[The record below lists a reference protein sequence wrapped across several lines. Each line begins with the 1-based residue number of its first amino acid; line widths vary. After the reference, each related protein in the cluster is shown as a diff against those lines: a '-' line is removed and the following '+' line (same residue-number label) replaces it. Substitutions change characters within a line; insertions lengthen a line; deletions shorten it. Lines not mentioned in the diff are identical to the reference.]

1 MFLSSDG
8 NAVCTASDDNC
19 VKFFQLDSPAKLK
32 QMHSWE
38 PMLSGAT
45 DKISF
50 FHFLDDYNKLLENY
64 EHEFWGFAFVGT
76 ENGEISIW
84 NLRKWNSTQRLKIN
98 GDDLDTTNSSV
109 FKYKADITSHF
120 ITAFKGETVF
130 IIQIEF
136 DPVNS
141 FEKAPKIVN
150 ITRFAQYNYVIS
162 FICKRTSASKE
173 LDLFW
178 LTPKSLERCTIQ
190 TDQLVDENQEKNSKS
205 NPLFNKLNANGEN
218 AVTGAAALPQQPT
231 NISLPNIENGVI
243 KKATTASLDDTHP
256 INSTMQNPVNLLKYF
271 GNSFKTTFAGS
282 PNQSVIPKISSLDQ
296 IEKPSTPTSQEVE
309 NLFNPSTNDSASKT
323 ASQNNSIGAKKESGL
338 IDLNKILPPQLNKSE
353 NSNFPSFT
361 SKNTAQKGSQENL
374 SSTNLTLPSAL
385 DVSTLVNNK
394 DSLDQINRKL
404 SELLRATGELAKNQE
419 TLANERTLSNCR
431 LELVEEKLLKEM
443 TKNRLS
449 TGEAITK
456 VNNEVECMRRE
467 CKDPNEFKFMNK
479 ITESFLRKLMDQL
492 NQTISKG
499 VDEFMGQM
507 KSEMN
512 ELQQQV
518 NKIRTQLDTKLD
530 ACCKKNE
537 KYTKQLS
544 TVMERLKELS
554 DQQQSFAGELTANLN
569 QLRQLPSVSPSPK
582 PLLNNSQS
590 SASFS
595 SIISK
600 EDEERQLREEKIRN
614 VWALVRT
621 QESAKI
627 LEAVSLALNL
637 RDEQVITKLLQ
648 HFVDKHT
655 SFIGIIKNDQTVL
668 ISLLHQM
675 TIQPLEKELWKIKF
689 LPDIITS
696 LDMNS
701 VIVKNNLPL
710 FINKLID
717 KLKAIDKMDGI
728 NKTDV
733 SNISLI
739 LFVLNQCKT
748 SI

>member
-1 MFLSSDG
+1 
-8 NAVCTASDDNC
+8 
-19 VKFFQLDSPAKLK
+19 
-32 QMHSWE
+32 MHSWE
-38 PMLSGAT
+38 PALSNAT

-76 ENGEISIW
+76 ESGEISIW

-98 GDDLDTTNSSV
+98 GDDLDPANSGV

-136 DPVNS
+136 DPVDS

-162 FICKRTSASKE
+162 FICKRNAANNE

-190 TDQLVDENQEKNSKS
+190 TDQLVDENQEKNSKA
-205 NPLFNKLNANGEN
+205 NPLFNKLTANGEI
-218 AVTGAAALPQQPT
+218 AAAAAQPT
-231 NISLPNIENGVI
+231 NMSLPNIENGVI

-282 PNQSVIPKISSLDQ
+282 PNQSVIPKVSSLDQ

-309 NLFNPSTNDSASKT
+309 NLFNPSANDSAGKT
-323 ASQNNSIGAKKESGL
+323 ATNSVKKEAGL

-353 NSNFPSFT
+353 SSNFPSFT

-374 SSTNLTLPSAL
+374 STTNLSLPSAL

-404 SELLRATGELAKNQE
+404 NDLLRATSELAKNQE
-419 TLANERTLSNCR
+419 ALANEKTLTNCR

-443 TKNRLS
+443 AKNRLS
-449 TGEAITK
+449 TNEAITK

-467 CKDPNEFKFMNK
+467 CKDPNEFKHMNK
-479 ITESFLRKLMDQL
+479 ITEAFLRKLMDQL

-499 VDEFMGQM
+499 VEEFMGQM
-507 KSEMN
+507 KGEMN

-518 NKIRTQLDTKLD
+518 GKIRTQLDTKLD

-544 TVMERLKELS
+544 TVMDRLKELS
-554 DQQQSFAGELTANLN
+554 DQQQTFAAELTANLS

-582 PLLNNSQS
+582 QLLNNSLS

-621 QESAKI
+621 GESAKI

-675 TIQPLEKELWKIKF
+675 TIQPLEKDLWKIKF

-701 VIVKNNLPL
+701 MIVKKNLPL

-733 SNISLI
+733 GNISLI
-739 LFVLNQCKT
+739 LFVLNQCKN